1 MPLSHYTVGYHDA
14 EQHQLEICEYASS
27 SYEAIEHS
35 KEDVPF
41 LREHPRFIDRCTNES
56 GLDWLRS
63 QGSMV

>member
-14 EQHQLEICEYASS
+14 EQHQLEICEYASN
-27 SYEAIEHS
+27 SYEAIEHA

-41 LREHPRFIDRCTNES
+41 IGEHPRFIDRCTNET

-63 QGSMV
+63 QGSMI